1 MTPEERTTFVFR
13 SRSYWQSYN
22 LMINIHRRIHRFTA
36 MLFAIVWLTLSGA
49 SAVAQEVAQETATT
63 GPVAIIAHKDTDI
76 ENLSLFELR
85 NIFLANQ
92 QFWPD
97 RTRIIL
103 LVRAP
108 KSKERDFILNTIY
121 EMDEAQFRQYWIA
134 KMFRAEIPRGP
145 KVVFSTGMML
155 ELVIAIPGSISF
167 VSIDE
172 VTDAVKVVK
181 VDGMLPTDPGYPLK

>member
-1 MTPEERTTFVFR
+1 MI
-13 SRSYWQSYN
+13 SR
-22 LMINIHRRIHRFTA
+22 HKRICHFAVTLLA
-36 MLFAIVWLTLSGA
+36 MLWLTLSGA
-49 SAVAQEVAQETATT
+49 SAVAQDVATQ
-63 GPVAIIAHKDTDI
+63 GPVAIVVHKDTDI
-76 ENLSLFELR
+76 ENLSLPELR
-85 NIFLANQ
+85 SIFLANQ

-108 KSKERDFILNTIY
+108 KSEERDFVLNTIY

-134 KMFRAEIPRGP
+134 KMFRAEVPRGP

-167 VSIDE
+167 VGIDE
-172 VTDAVKVVK
+172 VTDNVKVVK
-181 VDGMLPTDPGYPLK
+181 VDGMLPTDAGYPLK

>member
-1 MTPEERTTFVFR
+1 MPEERIIFDCR

-22 LMINIHRRIHRFTA
+22 LMINTHRLIYRFA
-36 MLFAIVWLTLSGA
+36 VRLFVMVWLTLSGA
-49 SAVAQEVAQETATT
+49 SAVAQEVAQEVATA
-63 GPVAIIAHKDTDI
+63 GPVAIVVHKDTGID
-76 ENLSLFELR
+76 NLSLLEVR
-85 NIFLANQ
+85 SIFLANQ

-108 KSKERDFILNTIY
+108 KSEERDFILNTIY

-134 KMFRAEIPRGP
+134 KMFRAEVPRGP

-172 VTDAVKVVK
+172 VTDDVKVVK

>member
-1 MTPEERTTFVFR
+1 MI
-13 SRSYWQSYN
+13 SR
-22 LMINIHRRIHRFTA
+22 HKRICRFAVTLLA
-36 MLFAIVWLTLSGA
+36 MVWLTLSGA
-49 SAVAQEVAQETATT
+49 SAVAQEVAQEVATK
-63 GPVAIIAHKDTDI
+63 GPVAIVVHKDTDI
-76 ENLSLFELR
+76 ENLSLSELR
-85 NIFLANQ
+85 SIFLANQ

-108 KSKERDFILNTIY
+108 KSEERDFVLNTIY

-134 KMFRAEIPRGP
+134 KMFRAEVPRGP

-167 VSIDE
+167 VGIDE
-172 VTDAVKVVK
+172 VTDDVKVVK
-181 VDGMLPTDPGYPLK
+181 VDGMLPTDAGYPLR

>member
-1 MTPEERTTFVFR
+1 
-13 SRSYWQSYN
+13 
-22 LMINIHRRIHRFTA
+22 MINTHRLIYRFA
-36 MLFAIVWLTLSGA
+36 VRLFVMVWLTLSGA
-49 SAVAQEVAQETATT
+49 SAVAQEVAQEVATA
-63 GPVAIIAHKDTDI
+63 GPVAIVVHKDTGID
-76 ENLSLFELR
+76 NLSLLEVR
-85 NIFLANQ
+85 SIFLANQ

-108 KSKERDFILNTIY
+108 KSEERDFILNTIY

-134 KMFRAEIPRGP
+134 KMFRAEVPRGP

-172 VTDAVKVVK
+172 VTDDVKVVK

>member
-1 MTPEERTTFVFR
+1 M
-13 SRSYWQSYN
+13 
-22 LMINIHRRIHRFTA
+22 
-36 MLFAIVWLTLSGA
+36 VWLTLSGA
-49 SAVAQEVAQETATT
+49 SAVAQEVAQEVATA
-63 GPVAIIAHKDTDI
+63 GPVAIVVHKDTGID
-76 ENLSLFELR
+76 NLSLLEVR
-85 NIFLANQ
+85 SIFLANQ

-108 KSKERDFILNTIY
+108 KSEERDFILNTIY

-134 KMFRAEIPRGP
+134 KMFRAEVPRGP

-172 VTDAVKVVK
+172 VTDDVKVVK

>member
-1 MTPEERTTFVFR
+1 
-13 SRSYWQSYN
+13 
-22 LMINIHRRIHRFTA
+22 MINTCRHIYRFAVT
-36 MLFAIVWLTLSGA
+36 LFAMVWLTLSGA
-49 SAVAQEVAQETATT
+49 SAVAQEVAQEVARA
-63 GPVAIIAHKDTDI
+63 GPVAIVVHKDTDI
-76 ENLSLFELR
+76 ENLSLLELR
-85 NIFLANQ
+85 SIFLANQ

-108 KSKERDFILNTIY
+108 KSEERDFILNTIY

-134 KMFRAEIPRGP
+134 KMFRAEVPRGP

-172 VTDAVKVVK
+172 VTDGVKVVK
-181 VDGMLPTDPGYPLK
+181 IDGMLPTDPDYPLK

>member
-1 MTPEERTTFVFR
+1 
-13 SRSYWQSYN
+13 
-22 LMINIHRRIHRFTA
+22 MINTHRRIDRFAAT
-36 MLFAIVWLTLSGA
+36 LFALLWLTLSGV
-49 SAVAQEVAQETATT
+49 SAIAQEVAQEVAAT
-63 GPVAIIAHKDTDI
+63 GPVAIVVHKDTDI
-76 ENLSLFELR
+76 ENLSLLELR
-85 NIFLANQ
+85 SIFLANQ

-108 KSKERDFILNTIY
+108 KSEERDFVLNTIY

-134 KMFRAEIPRGP
+134 KMFRAEVPRGP

-167 VSIDE
+167 VGIDE
-172 VTDAVKVVK
+172 VTDDVKVVK

>member
-1 MTPEERTTFVFR
+1 
-13 SRSYWQSYN
+13 
-22 LMINIHRRIHRFTA
+22 MIKPHRRIDRFAAT
-36 MLFAIVWLTLSGA
+36 LFAIVWLPISGA
-49 SAVAQEVAQETATT
+49 SAVAQEVAPELATP
-63 GPVAIIAHKDTDI
+63 GPVAIVVHKDTEI
-76 ENLSLFELR
+76 ENLSLLELR
-85 NIFLANQ
+85 SIFLANQ

-108 KSKERDFILNTIY
+108 KSDERDFILSTIY

-134 KMFRAEIPRGP
+134 KMFRAEVPRGP

-167 VSIDE
+167 VNIDE
-172 VTDAVKVVK
+172 VTDDVKVVK